1 MAVKVGDFVR
11 GAYSNGL
18 DLITCQTAC
27 IITALPEDRP
37 HMAEVRIV
45 GATKEAREYWR
56 KYLANS
62 KYIGRRYMVS
72 KSKLALL
79 VLRQVTE

>member
-1 MAVKVGDFVR
+1 MAKVGDFVR
-11 GAYSNGL
+11 GSYSNGL
-18 DLITCQTAC
+18 NLITYQTAC
-27 IITALPEDRP
+27 VIVSLPEDKP
-37 HMAEVRIV
+37 NMAEVKIV